1 MLENVD
7 EFLLCRPYVG
17 ITMQYAVTNPITNKL
32 WWANKIWKI
41 SIPVMSQI
49 MIFYLR
55 RCYMTSVTEV
65 RPIQTLIKGKHVI
78 KFVIVLGK
86 YN

>member
-32 WWANKIWKI
+32 
-41 SIPVMSQI
+41 
-49 MIFYLR
+49 
-55 RCYMTSVTEV
+55 
-65 RPIQTLIKGKHVI
+65 
-78 KFVIVLGK
+78 
-86 YN
+86 